1 MRLLLDTNLLVSGS
15 LSQGGVPRELLD
27 AARAG
32 HFELCTSEH
41 LLSELQR
48 VLGYP
53 KLASRLARAQVSAE
67 FIVTQLRA
75 LAVVVHTPAEVP
87 RVAEQLGIALQAL
100 ASYEVGRRRVPVSM
114 LADLAR
120 SLGVSIEALL
130 GESVKASA
138 KRGPSSALA
147 RQVERIQAL
156 PKPKQKFMVQVLESM
171 LAQH

>member
-1 MRLLLDTNLLVSGS
+1 MP
-15 LSQGGVPRELLD
+15 SQLQWLIVMTEGEAGYFKALGGRIAQLCKDQGLTQ
-27 AARAG
+27 AA
-32 HFELCTSEH
+32 L
-41 LLSELQR
+41 
-48 VLGYP
+48 
-53 KLASRLARAQVSAE
+53 
-67 FIVTQLRA
+67 
-75 LAVVVHTPAEVP
+75 
-87 RVAEQLGIALQAL
+87 AEQLGIAQQAL

-147 RQVERIQAL
+147 RQVERIQEL
-156 PKPKQKFMVQVLESM
+156 PKPRQKFMVQVLESM

>member
-1 MRLLLDTNLLVSGS
+1 MRLLLDTNLLVSGA
-15 LSQGGVPRELLD
+15 LSQGGLPRQLLD

-53 KLASRLARAQVSAE
+53 KLAGRLARAQTSAE

-87 RVAEQLGIALQAL
+87 HVIATDPDDDHVLAAAVAAH
-100 ASYEVGRRRVPVSM
+100 
-114 LADLAR
+114 ADLIVSGDAR
-120 SLGVSIEALL
+120 DVLPLGSYQGIPIVT
-130 GESVKASA
+130 
-138 KRGPSSALA
+138 A
-147 RQVERIQAL
+147 RQAWER
-156 PKPKQKFMVQVLESM
+156 
-171 LAQH
+171 LAPSAP